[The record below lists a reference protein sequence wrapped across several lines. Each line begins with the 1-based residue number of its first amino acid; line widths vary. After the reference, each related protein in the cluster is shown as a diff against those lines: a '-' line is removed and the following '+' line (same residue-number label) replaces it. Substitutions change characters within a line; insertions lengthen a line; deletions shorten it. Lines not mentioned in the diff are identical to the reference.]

1 MNTQNT
7 KPPNLETDASHDASS
22 VNPTVRWIRHRVGL
36 WSKTLVFAGIVLG
49 TGLTLLAALGAAQQL
64 GWIQSGS
71 CNHGQGNGSSAGGSD
86 VVYFCPMMCTPLRQS
101 SPGRC
106 PVCAMDLAPMKS
118 GGGGGPQLSLQI
130 DPAARRLANI
140 QTVAVKSKRFEQTV
154 RSIGKLAFDESRQKT
169 ISAYVDGRIEKLN
182 VDFTGTI
189 VAKGDHM
196 ALLYSPELY
205 AAQVEYLVTRKTEK
219 SQSSAKTILN
229 GERLN
234 LKESA
239 REKLIELGMTP
250 EQIVQLEK
258 RNRAETRMQICAPI
272 GGTVIEKL
280 KREGDYVKTGEPIYR
295 IADLTTVWLMLEL
308 FPEDAAKVRYGQ
320 NVEAEV
326 QSLPGEVFVGRV
338 AFVDPFVDDKTRTVR
353 VRVEILNPDRRLR
366 PGDYATAK
374 VVIPVQRSGSIF
386 DPVLAGKWISPR
398 HPQVICNEPG
408 NCPLSGK
415 DLVSTERYGYAK
427 NPSGMKNA
435 LVVPRDAVL
444 MAGVHSIVYV
454 ETKPGKF
461 EIRRVTLGSLSE
473 REAVVVQGVQEGE
486 KVVTSGNFLVDSQMQ
501 LAGNPSIIDP
511 SAVKLKSFSP
521 QPESGP
527 LKLQV
532 AKVRLLNGEA
542 GSKLD
547 GLYQAYFAIQK
558 SLAADKKPATRDV
571 KRLEESASKFAGS
584 MDISMA
590 VPHLK
595 SIAESASK
603 LTDGDLKAIRKR
615 FKPLSHAV
623 LRLAALIRGP
633 KTAEVLTHFYCPMV
647 PGGGGDWLQADGTLA
662 NPYFGSEMLRCGKKV
677 RTLTVPKTGALP
689 SGPQLSPTKRQ

>member
-1 MNTQNT
+1 
-7 KPPNLETDASHDASS
+7 
-22 VNPTVRWIRHRVGL
+22 
-36 WSKTLVFAGIVLG
+36 
-49 TGLTLLAALGAAQQL
+49 
-64 GWIQSGS
+64 
-71 CNHGQGNGSSAGGSD
+71 
-86 VVYFCPMMCTPLRQS
+86 
-101 SPGRC
+101 
-106 PVCAMDLAPMKS
+106 MDLAPMKS

-140 QTVAVKSKRFEQTV
+140 QTVAVKSKRVQQTV

-169 ISAYVDGRIEKLN
+169 ISAYVDGRIEKLH
-182 VDFTGTI
+182 VDFKGTI

-205 AAQVEYLVTRKTEK
+205 AAQVEYLVTRKSEK
-219 SQSSAKTILN
+219 TQSSATTVLR

-250 EQIVQLEK
+250 EQIIQLEK

-338 AFVDPFVDDKTRTVR
+338 AFLDPFVDDKTRTVR

-374 VVIPVQRSGSIF
+374 VVIPVQRSGPIY

-398 HPQVICNEPG
+398 HPQVICDEPG
-408 NCPLSGK
+408 CCPLSSK
-415 DLVSTERYGYAK
+415 DLVSTEQYGYAK
-427 NPSGMKNA
+427 DSSGMNNS

-444 MAGVHSIVYV
+444 MAGAHSIVYV
-454 ETKPGKF
+454 ETKPGHF

-473 REAVVVQGVQEGE
+473 QEAVVVQGVREGE
-486 KVVTSGNFLVDSQMQ
+486 NVVTSGNFLVDSQMQ

-511 SAVKLKSFSP
+511 SSVKLKSFSP
-521 QPESGP
+521 QQDSGP
-527 LKLQV
+527 LKLPV
-532 AKVRLLNGEA
+532 AEIRRFDGDA
-542 GSKLD
+542 GSRVD
-547 GLYQAYFAIQK
+547 EMYHAYFAIQK
-558 SLAADKKPATRDV
+558 SLAGDKNPTTHDV
-571 KRLEESASKFAGS
+571 KRLQSSASRFAES
-584 MDISMA
+584 SDLSA
-590 VPHLK
+590 AAPHLK
-595 SIAESASK
+595 AIAKSASR
-603 LTDGDLKAIRKR
+603 LVGGDIKTIRKR
-615 FKPLSHAV
+615 FKPVSHAV
-623 LRLAALIRGP
+623 LRLAAQIRGP
-633 KTAEVLTHFYCPMV
+633 KTAGALIHFYCPMV
-647 PGGGGDWLQADGTLA
+647 SGGGGDWLQEDGTLA

-677 RTLTVPKTGALP
+677 RTLGVQKTGALP
-689 SGPQLSPTKRQ
+689 AGPQLSPMKRQ